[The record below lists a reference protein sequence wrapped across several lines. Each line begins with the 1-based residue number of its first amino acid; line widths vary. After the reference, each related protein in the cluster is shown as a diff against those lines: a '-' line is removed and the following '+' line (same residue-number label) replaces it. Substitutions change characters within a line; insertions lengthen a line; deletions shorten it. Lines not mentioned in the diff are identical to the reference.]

1 MPLSARD
8 HVRPPATW
16 WARQD
21 KRAFVVRGTA
31 GSSIALVVALALG
44 FTTPVVADE
53 LDDRKSALE
62 NEVAEVQQSMEYLDS
77 DIAETIG
84 ALKTYQAE
92 LPAAQQSL
100 ADAQGKVEAATGEV
114 GALAVRVELAQETRN
129 KITEELRADRQ
140 EMDETREVIGQIA
153 TEAYKN
159 GGIPT
164 NVSLL
169 LGAEGV
175 EDFTES
181 MDMVDQALR
190 SQNAVMQRL
199 SEQNATNANSQARL
213 EAVEAE
219 ITELKE
225 KADAA
230 LAAEQAARDQAADQ
244 KAKVDKLVAD
254 TSALSAT
261 LQKQKP
267 VIEAKLAGVER
278 AQQQVNSD
286 IAERQRRMIEEA
298 RKAEEARQKAEEARQ
313 KAEQA
318 RQKAE
323 QERVRAE
330 AEAAA
335 AAEQA
340 RRQAEADAAAAA
352 ETARRKA
359 EATAANRPAPAP
371 VQPQPVEPVAPVIPA
386 PPVVPAPPVSV
397 PSPPAA
403 FGLRPPVDAPISSGF
418 GWRPTPVG
426 TIDFNGTGGYMH
438 TGIDYGVGC
447 GTPLYAPAAGE
458 VWYADSNVLPG
469 AGNRIVLNHG
479 VVGVNVLATNYYHLT
494 SYVVAAGQRVS
505 AGQLIGYTGTTGNSQ
520 GCHLHFETMLNGT
533 LVDPMGLL

>member
-1 MPLSARD
+1 M
-8 HVRPPATW
+8 RPPGTW

-21 KRAFVVRGTA
+21 TRTFVVRGTA
-31 GSSIALVVALALG
+31 GTSIALVVALALG
-44 FTTPVVADE
+44 FNTPVVADE

-62 NEVAEVQQSMEYLDS
+62 NEITEVQQSMEYLDA

-84 ALKTYQAE
+84 ALKTYQGQ

-100 ADAQGKVEAATGEV
+100 ADAQGKVETAVGEV
-114 GALAVRVELAQETRN
+114 EALAVRVDLAQETRN
-129 KITEELRADRQ
+129 KITEELRADQQ
-140 EMDETREVIGQIA
+140 EMEETREVIGQIA

-181 MDMVDQALR
+181 MDLVDQALR
-190 SQNAVMQRL
+190 SQNAAMERL
-199 SEQNATNANSQARL
+199 SEQSATNADSKARL
-213 EAVEAE
+213 VAVEAE
-219 ITELKE
+219 ITKLKDR
-225 KADAA
+225 ADAA
-230 LAAEQAARDQAADQ
+230 LAAEQSARDAAAGE

-261 LQKQKP
+261 LQEQKP
-267 VIEAKLAGVER
+267 VIEAKLASVEQ
-278 AQQQVNSD
+278 AQQQVNAD
-286 IAERQRRMIEEA
+286 IAERQRRQIEEA
-298 RKAEEARQKAEEARQ
+298 RKAEEARLKAEAEAAARAEEARL
-313 KAEQA
+313 
-318 RQKAE
+318 
-323 QERVRAE
+323 RAE

-335 AAEQA
+335 AAESA
-340 RRQAEADAAAAA
+340 RLAAEA
-352 ETARRKA
+352 E
-359 EATAANRPAPAP
+359 AANRPAPAP
-371 VQPQPVEPVAPVIPA
+371 VAPAPVAPVVPQVQA
-386 PPVVPAPPVSV
+386 PVATAPS
-397 PSPPAA
+397 S
-403 FGLRPPVDAPISSGF
+403 FGLNSPVNGPISSGF

-426 TIDFNGTGGYMH
+426 TIDFNGTGGYTH

-479 VVGVNVLATNYYHLT
+479 VVGGNALATNFYHLT
-494 SYVVAAGQRVS
+494 SFLVSPGQRVS
-505 AGQLIGYTGTTGNSQ
+505 AGQLIGYTGTTGNST

-533 LVDPMGLL
+533 LVDPIGLL

>member
-1 MPLSARD
+1 M
-8 HVRPPATW
+8 RPPGTW

-21 KRAFVVRGTA
+21 TRTFVVRGTA
-31 GSSIALVVALALG
+31 GTSIALVVALALG
-44 FTTPVVADE
+44 FSTPVVADE

-62 NEVAEVQQSMEYLDS
+62 NEITEVQQSMEYLDA

-84 ALKTYQAE
+84 ALKTYQGQ

-100 ADAQGKVEAATGEV
+100 ADAQGKVETAVGEV
-114 GALAVRVELAQETRN
+114 EALAVRVDLAQETRN
-129 KITEELRADRQ
+129 KITEELRADQQ
-140 EMDETREVIGQIA
+140 EMEETREVIGQIA

-181 MDMVDQALR
+181 MDLVDQALR
-190 SQNAVMQRL
+190 SQNAAMERL
-199 SEQNATNANSQARL
+199 SEQSATNADSKARL
-213 EAVEAE
+213 VAVEAE
-219 ITELKE
+219 ITKLKDR
-225 KADAA
+225 ADAA
-230 LAAEQAARDQAADQ
+230 LAAEQSARDAAAGE

-261 LQKQKP
+261 LQEQKP
-267 VIEAKLAGVER
+267 VIEAKLASVEQ
-278 AQQQVNSD
+278 AQQQVNAD
-286 IAERQRRMIEEA
+286 IAERQRRQIEEA
-298 RKAEEARQKAEEARQ
+298 RKAEEARLKAEAEAAARAEEARL
-313 KAEQA
+313 
-318 RQKAE
+318 
-323 QERVRAE
+323 RAE

-335 AAEQA
+335 AAESA
-340 RRQAEADAAAAA
+340 RLAAEA
-352 ETARRKA
+352 E
-359 EATAANRPAPAP
+359 AANRPAPAP
-371 VQPQPVEPVAPVIPA
+371 VAPAPVAPVVPQVQA
-386 PPVVPAPPVSV
+386 PVATAPS
-397 PSPPAA
+397 S
-403 FGLRPPVDAPISSGF
+403 FGLNSPVNGPISSGF

-426 TIDFNGTGGYMH
+426 TIDFNGTGGYTH

-479 VVGVNVLATNYYHLT
+479 VVGGNALATNFYHLT
-494 SYVVAAGQRVS
+494 SFLVSPGQRVS
-505 AGQLIGYTGTTGNSQ
+505 AGQLIGYTGTTGNST

-533 LVDPMGLL
+533 LVDPIGLL

>member
-1 MPLSARD
+1 MLLNARG
-8 HVRPPATW
+8 HVRSSGTW
-16 WARQD
+16 WARQNSSV
-21 KRAFVVRGTA
+21 FVVRATA

-44 FTTPVVADE
+44 FSTPVVADE
-53 LDDRKSALE
+53 LDDRKGSLQ
-62 NEVAEVQQSMEYLDS
+62 NEITEVQQSMEYLDA

-84 ALKTYQAE
+84 TLKNYQGQ

-100 ADAQGKVEAATGEV
+100 ADAQGRVEAATGEV
-114 GALAVRVELAQETRN
+114 GALAVRVDLAQETKN

-159 GGIPT
+159 GGVPT

-190 SQNAVMQRL
+190 GQNAAMERL
-199 SEQNATNANSQARL
+199 SEQNATNENSRARL
-213 EAVEAE
+213 LAVEAE
-219 ITELKE
+219 ITKLKD

-230 LAAEQAARDQAADQ
+230 LDAEQAARDAAAGE

-254 TSALSAT
+254 TSALSAK
-261 LQKQKP
+261 LQEQKP
-267 VIEAKLAGVER
+267 VIEAKLASVEQ
-278 AQQQVNSD
+278 AQQQVNAD
-286 IAERQRRMIEEA
+286 IAERQRRQIEEA
-298 RKAEEARQKAEEARQ
+298 RKAEEARV
-313 KAEQA
+313 
-318 RQKAE
+318 KAE
-323 QERVRAE
+323 QERLRAE

-335 AAEQA
+335 AVEQA
-340 RRQAEADAAAAA
+340 RLQAEAQAAADAAAAA
-352 ETARRKA
+352 ESARRAA
-359 EATAANRPAPAP
+359 EAEAANRPAPAP
-371 VQPQPVEPVAPVIPA
+371 VQPQVAAPVAPVVPQIVAPPA
-386 PPVVPAPPVSV
+386 PAPSTPSAFRLNAPVS
-397 PSPPAA
+397 
-403 FGLRPPVDAPISSGF
+403 GQISSGF

-426 TIDFNGTGGYMH
+426 TIDFNGSGGYTH

-469 AGNRIVLNHG
+469 AGNRIVISHG
-479 VVGVNVLATNYYHLT
+479 VMGGNALATNFYHLT
-494 SYVVAAGQRVS
+494 SYLVSAGQRVS
-505 AGQLIGYTGTTGNSQ
+505 AGQLIGYTGTTGNST

-533 LVDPMGLL
+533 LVDPIGLF